1 MISAENLHKY
11 FGEFHAVRGI
21 SLEVRPGE
29 VLALLGPNGA
39 GKSTTVRMLTAILQ
53 PTHGRASIAG
63 YDVVREPQHVRA
75 QVGLLTEYPGLYAR
89 MTALK
94 YLLFF
99 ARLQGLPHSEAAP
112 RAEELLRRFG
122 LWEARSRKLD
132 SYSKGMQQKV
142 ALIRSMLH
150 NPQVLFLDEPTTAMD
165 PQSARVVRDAIAAL
179 RDERRV
185 IVLCTHNLAEA
196 EALADRIAVVYGGR
210 IAAEGTAAELTQR
223 WLGEPVWEL
232 TATTPLHGA
241 LERLRGVVAVE
252 PVSDT
257 SFRYRTADP
266 RHLNPL
272 LLDRLRDA
280 GVSVVSLGEVPR
292 SFESVYLQIVG
303 GTQPERDDVWV
314 VPRKAA
320 VEVPL

>member
-63 YDVVREPQHVRA
+63 YDVTNEPQHVRA
-75 QVGLLTEYPGLYAR
+75 QVGLLTEYPGLYLR

-99 ARLQGLPHSEAAP
+99 ARLQGLPSAEATP

-165 PQSARVVRDAIAAL
+165 PQSAHVVRDAISAL

-210 IAAEGTAAELTQR
+210 IAAEGTVNELSR
-223 WLGEPVWEL
+223 MWLGDPVWEL
-232 TATTPLHGA
+232 TATGPLYEV
-241 LERLRGVVAVE
+241 LERLRGFVAVE
-252 PVSDT
+252 LISPT
-257 SFRYRTADP
+257 CFRYRTADA
-266 RHLNPL
+266 RHMNPMIL
-272 LLDRLRDA
+272 ERLRDA
-280 GVSVVSLGEVPR
+280 GVAVMSLSEVPR
-292 SFESVYLQIVG
+292 SLESVYLQIVG
-303 GTQPERDDVWV
+303 DAEPEREDVLV
-314 VPRKAA
+314 LPRKAA
-320 VEVPL
+320 VEVGL

>member
-11 FGEFHAVRGI
+11 FGDFHAVRGI

-63 YDVVREPQHVRA
+63 YDVATEPQHVRA

-99 ARLQGLPHSEAAP
+99 ARLQGIPRAEAIP
-112 RAEELLRRFG
+112 RAEELLRHFG

-165 PQSARVVRDAIAAL
+165 PQSAHVVRDAIAAL
-179 RDERRV
+179 RNERRV

-196 EALADRIAVVYGGR
+196 EALADRIAVVYDGR
-210 IAAEGTAAELTQR
+210 IAAEGTVNELTR
-223 WLGEPVWEL
+223 MWLGDPMWQL
-232 TATTPLHGA
+232 TATGPLYGV
-241 LERLRGVVAVE
+241 LEKLRGLVVVE
-252 PVSDT
+252 PVSPT

-266 RHLNPL
+266 HHMNPIIL
-272 LLDRLRDA
+272 ERLRDD
-280 GVSVVSLGEVPR
+280 GVAVMSLSEVPR
-292 SFESVYLQIVG
+292 SLESVYLEIVG
-303 GTQPERDDVWV
+303 GVQPERDDVLV
-314 VPRKAA
+314 LPRKKA
-320 VEVPL
+320 VEMTV